1 MTTRPLRRNVI
12 DACPQAIT
20 TSSRAQIRTRAPST
34 SASKTG
40 ASGTSGTA
48 GGCLVSAGGTA
59 ARSVRRPGF
68 REAAC
73 LMLRYRRAAALV
85 ACKPRVASHLSSPVA
100 FRIETNK
107 PLPGEIRR
115 IARRELKKARG
126 AAALEEPLGEHVH
139 DIRTA
144 MKKVRAL
151 NRLVRPAVGQRARR
165 ADRRLKKIAH
175 SVSSLRDAEVVL
187 QTFDRAVGPSR
198 AALAGVRAQ
207 LVVHL
212 REETQAVERDGGSQR
227 LRSDLARER
236 RKVEAWMPKAD
247 RWSAIDQ
254 GLTRGYRRA
263 REAMDAAYRSE
274 SGADFHAWRRA
285 VKTHRHQ
292 LAALKEI
299 APGRMKA
306 RLDELDRLG
315 DLLGDEHDLTVLEGA
330 LCGARARLPDPARV
344 DDLLRRITDRQRQLR
359 RRARPLGS
367 RVFAEPPAAFRD
379 RVRRD
384 FRAARS

>member
-1 MTTRPLRRNVI
+1 
-12 DACPQAIT
+12 
-20 TSSRAQIRTRAPST
+20 
-34 SASKTG
+34 
-40 ASGTSGTA
+40 
-48 GGCLVSAGGTA
+48 
-59 ARSVRRPGF
+59 
-68 REAAC
+68 
-73 LMLRYRRAAALV
+73 
-85 ACKPRVASHLSSPVA
+85 VA